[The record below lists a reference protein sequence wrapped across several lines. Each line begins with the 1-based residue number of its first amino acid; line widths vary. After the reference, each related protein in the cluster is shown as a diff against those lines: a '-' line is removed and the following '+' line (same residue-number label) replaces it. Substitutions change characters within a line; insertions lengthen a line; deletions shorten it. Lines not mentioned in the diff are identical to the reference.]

1 VKLDRFLAERTKDWN
16 ELDDLLARGG
26 PGANRL
32 TAEELLRLGS
42 LYRASA
48 SDLAVARRYFTGT
61 PGALRLQNLVARAY
75 GVVYGRVQRDDTFTS
90 FFSRSV
96 WRRVY
101 ESLRWVRLAMIVL
114 FFGVLAGTIWALN
127 DPSGAASLLPGL
139 HVSSHTKGG
148 FYGLPISGRG
158 GLAIEIF
165 TNNILVSCMCM
176 LGGFTCGIVTSY
188 MLFYNGALI
197 GILGALEWRAGGFAD
212 FLRLVVP
219 HGLLEL
225 SCISLAGG
233 AGFMIANALID
244 PGKQTRPGALAA
256 ISPRVGACTL
266 GFITFLVAAGLTEGF
281 ITPWDLPLVPA
292 LVVGVVLAGAFW
304 SGVLVRGRPEHR
316 SPSDSESSAG
326 LERQVRAHAG

>member
-1 VKLDRFLAERTKDWN
+1 VKLDRFLAERTKDWD
-16 ELDDLLARGG
+16 ELDNLLKRGG

-32 TAEELLRLGS
+32 SAEELLRLGS

-61 PGALRLQNLVARAY
+61 PGALRLQSLVARAY
-75 GVVYGRVQRDDTFTS
+75 GVVYGRVQRDDTFAS
-90 FFSRSV
+90 FFSRSI
-96 WRRVY
+96 WRRIY
-101 ESLRWVRLAMIVL
+101 ECLDWVRLAMFVL
-114 FFGVLAGTIWALN
+114 FAGVLAGTIWALN
-127 DPSGAASLLPGL
+127 DPSGASSLLPGL
-139 HVSSHTKGG
+139 HVSAHTKGG

-188 MLFYNGALI
+188 MLLYNGAII
-197 GILGALEWRAGGFAD
+197 GVLGALEWRVGGFTS

-225 SCISLAGG
+225 SCVSLAGG
-233 AGFMIANALID
+233 AGFLIARALID
-244 PGKQTRPGALAA
+244 PGQRTRRDALAA
-256 ISPRVGACTL
+256 VSPRVGACTL

-281 ITPWDLPLVPA
+281 ITPWDLPIVPA
-292 LVVGVVLAGAFW
+292 LAVGVALAGAFW
-304 SGVLVRGRPEHR
+304 TGVIWRGRPGRRPEAL
-316 SPSDSESSAG
+316 SESSAS
-326 LERQVRAHAG
+326 LEREVRAHAG

>member
-1 VKLDRFLAERTKDWN
+1 VKLDRFLAERTRDWD
-16 ELDDLLARGG
+16 ELDDLLKRGG

-32 TAEELLRLGS
+32 TAQELLRLGS

-75 GVVYGRVQRDDTFTS
+75 GVVYGRVQRDDTFAS

-96 WRRVY
+96 WRRIY
-101 ESLRWVRLAMIVL
+101 ESLRWVQLAMLVM
-114 FFGVLAGTIWALN
+114 FVGVLAGAIWALY
-127 DPSGAASLLPGL
+127 DPSSASSLLPGL
-139 HVSSHTKGG
+139 HVSAHNKGG
-148 FYGLPISGRG
+148 FYGLPITGRG

-165 TNNILVSCMCM
+165 TNNILVSCLCM

-188 MLFYNGALI
+188 MLVYNGAII
-197 GILGALEWRAGGFAD
+197 GILGALEWRAGGFVD

-233 AGFMIANALID
+233 AGFVIAKALID
-244 PGKQTRPGALAA
+244 PGIRSRRDALAA
-256 ISPRVGACTL
+256 KSTQIGACTL
-266 GFITFLVAAGLTEGF
+266 AFITFLVAAGLTEGF
-281 ITPWDLPLVPA
+281 ITPWDLSVVPA
-292 LVVGVVLAGAFW
+292 LAVGVVLAGAFW
-304 SGVLVRGRPEHR
+304 TGVIWRGRPARLSEAV
-316 SPSDSESSAG
+316 SESSAS
-326 LERQVRAHAG
+326 LERQIGTYAG